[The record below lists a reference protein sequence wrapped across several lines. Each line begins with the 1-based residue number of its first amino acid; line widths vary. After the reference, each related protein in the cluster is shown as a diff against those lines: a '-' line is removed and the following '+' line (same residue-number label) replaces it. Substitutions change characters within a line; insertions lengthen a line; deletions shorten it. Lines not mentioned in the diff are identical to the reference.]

1 MCPAKARIHGVSVG
15 IAQPQKFS
23 KRIAHMPL
31 SRFSLAFLATMVP
44 ALAVAAV
51 PTLQEVN
58 QAFRQGSNGAALDKV
73 NSFLKANPKDAQGR
87 FLKGLILTE
96 LNRYADAI
104 KTFSDLTEDYPE
116 LPEPY
121 NNLAVLYAAQAD
133 FERAKHSL
141 EMAIRTHPS
150 YATAHENL
158 GDIYAKMAS
167 QAYDKALQL
176 DSSNTSALTKLSLIK
191 ELFSPAPR
199 AAEPVKV
206 ADAGKAGKAQPATRN
221 TVNPAQLAK
230 GTAKPEEPARPNVAP
245 TAPIEAAPAPSA
257 APDRQ
262 AASPAASSAPV
273 SNTPG
278 SGAPASSAP
287 TSGAPTPGKPGAST
301 AQKPA
306 AKVSPKVEIEAT
318 LKAWVAAWSNRDA
331 EAYLAFYDAA
341 FQTPDGRARDDWAQ
355 ERKERITR
363 PEFIKVELARM
374 RIEPKGD
381 HARVRF
387 QQHYES
393 NILKDVSWKILN
405 LARGDQGWK
414 IVEER

>member
-1 MCPAKARIHGVSVG
+1 MCPAKARIRGVSLG

-31 SRFSLAFLATMVP
+31 SRFSLAFLTALVP
-44 ALAVAAV
+44 ALAAAAV

-58 QAFRQGSNGAALDKV
+58 QAFRQGSNSAALDKV
-73 NSFLKANPKDAQGR
+73 NGFLKANPKDAQGR

-96 LNRYADAI
+96 LNRYPDAI
-104 KTFSDLTEDYPE
+104 KVFTDLTEDYPE

-133 FERAKHSL
+133 FERAKNSL

-206 ADAGKAGKAQPATRN
+206 ADAGKSGKPSPAAKAS
-221 TVNPAQLAK
+221 VNPAQLAK
-230 GTAKPEEPARPNVAP
+230 QTTRPEEPVRPDIQPLPPLDETPATEKKPAANP
-245 TAPIEAAPAPSA
+245 TASDKPAAPAKPSA
-257 APDRQ
+257 KPSAKRNPKAEVETTLQ
-262 AASPAASSAPV
+262 AWA
-273 SNTPG
+273 
-278 SGAPASSAP
+278 
-287 TSGAPTPGKPGAST
+287 
-301 AQKPA
+301 
-306 AKVSPKVEIEAT
+306 E
-318 LKAWVAAWSNRDA
+318 AWSKRDA
-331 EAYLAFYDAA
+331 EAYLAFYDSG
-341 FQTPDGRARDDWAQ
+341 FKTPDGRPFEEWSV
-355 ERKERITR
+355 ERKGRVTR
-363 PEFIKVELARM
+363 PEFIKVELSKLRVEAK
-374 RIEPKGD
+374 PD
-381 HARVRF
+381 HAKVRF
-387 QQHYES
+387 QQSYES
-393 NILKDVSWKILN
+393 NLLKNVSWKTLV
-405 LARGDQGWK
+405 LTRVEQTWK